1 MNLRVRPINLTTNMS
16 SCSLQPLAVQ
26 LQQSLTAIRTELQS
40 AIAHA
45 DDSNFTTGRCIAT
58 RELARRA
65 NSTHTCANIYSMQCA
80 EKSRLDVP
88 REP

>member
-45 DDSNFTTGRCIAT
+45 DDSNFTTHGAH
-58 RELARRA
+58 ARTACHRA
-65 NSTHTCANIYSMQCA
+65 LPAS
-80 EKSRLDVP
+80 LLL
-88 REP
+88 

>member
-45 DDSNFTTGRCIAT
+45 DDSNFTTQPV
-58 RELARRA
+58 L
-65 NSTHTCANIYSMQCA
+65 
-80 EKSRLDVP
+80 
-88 REP
+88 

>member
-45 DDSNFTTGRCIAT
+45 DDSNFTTRGSV
-58 RELARRA
+58 E
-65 NSTHTCANIYSMQCA
+65 
-80 EKSRLDVP
+80 E
-88 REP
+88 